1 MTGNLP
7 QTQQDK
13 EQEQARDAA
22 RDQAKKDHDKQSDSR
37 SQECSDL
44 SDLAKQEAQDGNY
57 NEAMDALDDCC
68 QTGNPNNPRDN
79 GSMESAKEA
88 VRDAIND
95 SELTNDQK
103 QAASEQIDNM
113 QKGPTA
119 SESQQ
124 SSTQAKNDAQEANSQ
139 ASQDNAEGANDAM
152 ENAIDN
158 LNNAIDTADNR
169 EDWASIKDAAEA
181 GRQAAEVMQDDD
193 TADAMNDIAMA
204 ADQELNE
211 QKWGIIDKD
220 TGEFISDAGQPLQF
234 DSSAEAQKVVD
245 ETLSDQNVEVAPL
258 GNPIDEAMTQA
269 DMGDLDQS
277 REDIKEAFEEAYE
290 DELQRLENL
299 LTICTIVNLDGNY
312 AKAEWPELYESVST
326 WLELGGDPNVMMQMM
341 SGQEPEHKRTDRVK
355 VTDYLG
361 LYKNP
366 VVIDYPDPNDMDNW
380 QPVGVGQQTSKGE
393 TVKPWL
399 SPSFDVG
406 SVVTVSQDFGTD
418 YVVVIPPQD
427 SNTLVGALL
436 IPKLTLDCYQP
447 EPEDATQGQFSPSDT
462 IDTSITA
469 AERAKETE
477 RQKAKQRSLSQSL
490 STDRRLETR
499 VDLVSGEVKQFTG
512 QQLAAGEAGFTFVKT
527 RLIKMGK
534 NIYPVA
540 IPGVI
545 DYCDAKQITYTVI
558 ESSAAGFPIKIEVS
572 ARLKPLVQQMG
583 QPLKLS
589 SGTDN
594 DKVVISYR

>member
-1 MTGNLP
+1 
-7 QTQQDK
+7 
-13 EQEQARDAA
+13 
-22 RDQAKKDHDKQSDSR
+22 
-37 SQECSDL
+37 
-44 SDLAKQEAQDGNY
+44 
-57 NEAMDALDDCC
+57 
-68 QTGNPNNPRDN
+68 
-79 GSMESAKEA
+79 MESAKEA

-95 SELTNDQK
+95 SELSNDQK
-103 QAASEQIDNM
+103 QAASDQIDNM
-113 QKGPTA
+113 QKGKTA

-124 SSTQAKNDAQEANSQ
+124 SSTQAKNDAHEANSQ
-139 ASQDNAEGANDAM
+139 ASQDNADGANDAM

-158 LNNAIDTADNR
+158 LNNAIDTAENR

-181 GRQAAEVMQDDD
+181 GRQAAEVMQDDE
-193 TADAMNDIAMA
+193 TAEAMTEIAQA
-204 ADQELNE
+204 AAQELNE
-211 QKWGIIDKD
+211 RKWGILDKD
-220 TGEFISDAGQPLQF
+220 TGQFIQDAGHPMQF
-234 DSSAEAQKVVD
+234 DSEAEAQEVIN

-269 DMGDLDQS
+269 DMGELDQS

-290 DELQRLENL
+290 EELQRLENL
-299 LTICTIVNLDGNY
+299 QTICTVVNLNGNY
-312 AKAEWPELYESVST
+312 AKSEWPELYESVAT

-380 QPVGVGQQTSKGE
+380 QPIGVGQQTSKGE
-393 TVKPWL
+393 TVTPWL

-436 IPKLTLDCYQP
+436 LPKLTLDCYQP
-447 EPEDATQGQFSPSDT
+447 EPESSAQGEFTPADT
-462 IDTSITA
+462 IDTSMSP
-469 AERAKETE
+469 AERAKEEE
-477 RQKAKQRSLSQSL
+477 REKAKRRSLSQTL
-490 STDRRLETR
+490 STDRHLETR
-499 VDLVSGEVKQFTG
+499 VDLMSGEVKQFTG
-512 QQLAAGEAGFTFVKT
+512 AQLADGEAGFTFVKT

-534 NIYPVA
+534 YIYPVA

-545 DYCDAKQITYTVI
+545 DYCDEKGIAYNIL
-558 ESSAAGFPIKIEVS
+558 ESGASGFPIKIEVNQS
-572 ARLKPLVQQMG
+572 LRPLLEQMG

-589 SGTDN
+589 SGTTKDM
-594 DKVVISYR
+594 VVISYR